1 MDLKSFLGVYDLV
14 ALLTLSQRSLSC
26 HDIGGLKQL
35 VADLG
40 ELIGFEYAALAQAKI
55 PDAFIDPQATIHS
68 LDISYPAGY
77 MDLYMQNRLYLTD
90 ATICTFLSNLA
101 PVHWRRVDQHFENPY
116 PAAALSLDL
125 GMVDGWTHGILDTAT
140 MTCTEMALG
149 WPNEEKD
156 PRTETMLAYI
166 APFITQAYRRL
177 LNGQGREAFHLTARE
192 KEVLNWLKEGKNSW
206 EISMILHCSRRVV
219 DFHVA
224 NIKKKLNCTSRSQA
238 IATALYHGLIQ
249 F

>member
-1 MDLKSFLGVYDLV
+1 MDLKNFLGVGDLV

-26 HDIGGLKQL
+26 RDISGLKQL

-40 ELIGFEYAALAQAKI
+40 GLIGFEYATLAQAKI
-55 PDAFIDPQATIHS
+55 PDVFLDPQATIHS
-68 LDISYPAGY
+68 LDISYPVGY

-90 ATICTFLSNLA
+90 ATICTFLSNLE
-101 PVHWRRVDQHFENPY
+101 PVHWRRVDQHFEKPY

-149 WPNEEKD
+149 WPKEEKD
-156 PRTETMLAYI
+156 PRTETIVAYTI
-166 APFITQAYRRL
+166 PFIAQAYRRL
-177 LNGQGREAFHLTARE
+177 SNGQGREAIHLTGRE

-206 EISMILHCSRRVV
+206 EISMILQCSRRVV

-224 NIKKKLNCTSRSQA
+224 NIKNKLNCTSRSQA
-238 IATALYHGLIQ
+238 IATALHHGLIQ